1 LKNTKT
7 QKYKSFILKNKKF
20 KVCFNIGSN
29 WGPRLPAG
37 RGEHADSVPSLGKWC
52 QGFISDKLIKE
63 QEKRLHKVFE
73 NLFKTSHL
81 FEIQL

>member
-1 LKNTKT
+1 MQILK
-7 QKYKSFILKNKKF
+7 KYKSFILKNKKF

-29 WGPRLPAG
+29 WEPHLPVG
-37 RGEHADSVPSLGKWC
+37 RGEHVDSVPSLGKWC